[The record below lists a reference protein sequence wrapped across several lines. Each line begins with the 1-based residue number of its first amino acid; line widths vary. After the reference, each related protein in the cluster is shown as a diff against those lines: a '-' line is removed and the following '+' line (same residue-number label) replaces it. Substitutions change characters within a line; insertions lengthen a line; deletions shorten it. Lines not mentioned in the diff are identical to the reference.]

1 MEYTI
6 NFQNIGN
13 APATDVVV
21 IDEIT
26 DLLDITSLQPIAWSH
41 DFVLSVV
48 GNTATFRFDDI
59 QLLGVEQD
67 EALSQGFVRFKI
79 KQQTDLAPG
88 TEIENTAEIFFDN
101 NEPIITNTAL
111 NTIITPVGVNDIDT
125 QKLLVYPN
133 PATSVIHWNDVQYKL
148 MTVTNAMGQRIEGV
162 SSNRNGQYN
171 TSSLSAGM
179 YVLQFENEDGHI
191 IRQSLIIQ

>member
-1 MEYTI
+1 
-6 NFQNIGN
+6 
-13 APATDVVV
+13 
-21 IDEIT
+21 
-26 DLLDITSLQPIAWSH
+26 LLDITSLQPIAWSH

-67 EALSQGFVRFKI
+67 EELSKGFVRFKI
-79 KQQTDLAPG
+79 KQQPNLAPG
-88 TEIENTAEIFFDN
+88 TEIENIAEIFFDN
-101 NEPIITNTAL
+101 NAPIITNTAL
-111 NTIITPVGVNDIDT
+111 NTIITPTSIDDIKNH
-125 QKLLVYPN
+125 QLLVYPN
-133 PATSVIHWNDVQYKL
+133 PASTVIYWNDVQYKL

-162 SSNRNGQYN
+162 SSHRNGQYD

-179 YVLQFENEDGHI
+179 YILQFENEQGHS